1 MAHDYSVHLGIP
13 KTRNE
18 ITLHMYSD
26 IEKLSSA
33 YARATNRS
41 VESARKSVERN
52 VAIARDDQIFMNAS
66 HPWYANTEPK
76 YRVKVIAH
84 ELMHMYQNDLSELE
98 FLSEDHVAPEG
109 GPRWLREGIAE
120 YLAYKALSDGGI
132 LSYESKRNSSFVSA
146 ANRTDKPLSEME
158 AQAGIRGVDYSYH
171 LLAVELL
178 VKFST
183 EESLLKFYE
192 LQHKN
197 TTWQEAF
204 ETAFGMPVEEFYDL
218 FEEHRAAGFP
228 DPNASKP
235 KPEATGPYTVG
246 DYIVWKVGDEVS
258 REAETEV
265 RGTVQA
271 VHDYA
276 ASHGL
281 PRIGRPITIFLFHNL
296 DSLAS
301 EFETATGRKFEE
313 WFWTGFKEGE
323 SGTLSSKDF
332 IAVNTSASRY
342 QEISPDER
350 ARRLARSLFDVY
362 RRTLSGIWEGTPRDA
377 VSREGPEW
385 LRGGSSRFLTWQATR
400 GPGPESCDP
409 TRNRFANL
417 KGLREVPLTELET
430 SAGYYKPGHPPH
442 QYGFLATELLAEQA
456 GIGSIFAY
464 YASLS
469 TGTSWQQAFETAFGI
484 TVDEFYQLFEER
496 RAAGFTRPRCETLP
510 PLVALPGSPEYV
522 KWEIGAGVRSEY
534 VGDSVEGVR
543 LMHEYAE
550 SLGAP
555 EIGREFSAHLYYD
568 QEELIANYE
577 ITSGNEAGW
586 VARES
591 NAVAGD
597 SYFFTNVLRWEERET
612 SSNSRKKISAHELFH
627 VFQGEWASGYRGP
640 AWITEGTAEYLAFR
654 ALDAGGVLSYDTQ
667 RNSPTSSKLVA
678 GLVRSA
684 KDVVKPLSELE
695 TYQGFQDVAAKGSA
709 YPFTLLAAELLA
721 HHAGEKALISY
732 FTLLK
737 SDTTW
742 QQAFHAAFG
751 MTVEEFYELFEEH
764 RAAGFPDPNGA
775 K

>member
-1 MAHDYSVHLGIP
+1 MTKLKGDLTVRFYE
-13 KTRNE
+13 N
-18 ITLHMYSD
+18 
-26 IEKLSSA
+26 IEKLISDLATENQSSREDA
-33 YARATNRS
+33 KRTADNMTA
-41 VESARKSVERN
+41 A
-52 VAIARDDQIFMNAS
+52 AS
-66 HPWYANTEPK
+66 TRRLFVKVTEDSWYLQNEPK
-76 YRVKVIAH
+76 YRMKIIAH
-84 ELMHMYQNDLSELE
+84 EMFHVYTQTLRTVPWIHVTESEIKVYGPGWISEGFVEYLGYKSISEAEIMSYELE
-98 FLSEDHVAPEG
+98 RPRIVED
-109 GPRWLREGIAE
+109 
-120 YLAYKALSDGGI
+120 
-132 LSYESKRNSSFVSA
+132 
-146 ANRTDKPLSEME
+146 ANRADKPLSEME
-158 AQAGIRGVDYSYH
+158 TGKGLGNNYETALLAAELLAGISG
-171 LLAVELL
+171 
-178 VKFST
+178 
-183 EESLLKFYE
+183 EESLLGYWAALKPG
-192 LQHKN
+192 
-197 TTWQEAF
+197 TTWQKEF
-204 ETAFGMPVEEFYDL
+204 KNTFGMTIDEFYVL

-228 DPNASKP
+228 DPNASEPKP
-235 KPEATGPYTVG
+235 KATGPQTVD

-258 REAETEV
+258 STVEAEARAKV
-265 RGTVQA
+265 LA
-271 VHDYA
+271 VHDFA
-276 ASHGL
+276 VGL
-281 PRIGRPITIFLFHNL
+281 GMPRIDRPITIFLFHNL
-296 DSLAS
+296 ESLAA

-313 WFWTGFKEGE
+313 WFGTGFKEGG
-323 SGTLSSKDF
+323 SGIISSKDF
-332 IAVNTSASRY
+332 IAVNSSASRY
-342 QEISPDER
+342 QGISPDER
-350 ARRLARSLFDVY
+350 VRLWVMGLFDVY
-362 RRTLSGIWEGTPRDA
+362 RRALSGIWEGAPWDS
-377 VSREGPEW
+377 VSREGPAW
-385 LRGGSSRFLTWQATR
+385 LIDGSSRFLTWQAIR
-400 GPGPESCDP
+400 DPGPESCDP

-417 KGLREVPLTELET
+417 KGLREVPLAELET
-430 SAGYYKPGHPPH
+430 YAGYYKPGLPPH
-442 QYGFLATELLAEQA
+442 QYGFLAAELLTEQA

-510 PLVALPGSPEYV
+510 PLVALPGSPEYM

-555 EIGREFSAHLYYD
+555 EIGRESSAHLYYD

-586 VARES
+586 VARGS

-627 VFQGEWASGYRGP
+627 VFQGEWASGHLRP

-678 GLVRSA
+678 GLVRGA
-684 KDVVKPLSELE
+684 KDIVKPLSEME
-695 TYQGFQDVAAKGSA
+695 TYHGLQDAAAKGSA
-709 YPFTLLAAELLA
+709 YSFALLAAELLA

-737 SDTTW
+737 PDTTW

-751 MTVEEFYELFEEH
+751 MPVDEFYELFEEH
-764 RAAGFPDPNGA
+764 RAAGFPDPNGPE
-775 K
+775 